1 MKQKIIQWFATGLYE
16 SFKKGELNW
25 RTRMIARQVA
35 RRINKMETSE
45 KKSWWKSK
53 TLLVNAL
60 TIVASGLTFLASPDA
75 KMDAQTVGT
84 IGTVL
89 ALINMVLRTIT
100 TKELSK

>member
-1 MKQKIIQWFATGLYE
+1 
-16 SFKKGELNW
+16 
-25 RTRMIARQVA
+25 
-35 RRINKMETSE
+35 METSE